1 MMSKFLKHPFGQN
14 WSEIKFPPFW
24 IRNPSYTNAFKVF
37 EIFEIH
43 MDKIG
48 LKLSF
53 PRFGSEILD
62 YTWITYT
69 NVVIFLKYPFEVNHY
84 TVLGVL
90 DK

>member
-1 MMSKFLKHPFGQN
+1 MLPKFLKYPFGQN
-14 WSEIKFPPFW
+14 WSEIEFPPFW

-53 PRFGSEILD
+53 PPPLD
-62 YTWITYT
+62 PK
-69 NVVIFLKYPFEVNHY
+69 FFEKDL
-84 TVLGVL
+84 T
-90 DK
+90 

>member
-1 MMSKFLKHPFGQN
+1 MLSKLLKYPFGQN

-43 MDKIG
+43 LDKIG

-53 PRFGSEILD
+53 PHFGSKILD
-62 YTWITYT
+62 ILMMSK
-69 NVVIFLKYPFEVNHY
+69 FLKHPFGQNWSEIEFPPFWI
-84 TVLGVL
+84 
-90 DK
+90 